1 MQVPLLSGIAASESG
16 EFSTSYPVNLEP
28 VPIDS
33 KISKGQLR
41 LASGTTPFG
50 AGPGI
55 DRGGI
60 LWNDIL
66 YRVMGTSLVRV
77 NGDGSVITLGDVG
90 EAGSCGF
97 DYSFDRLA
105 IRSGARLFY
114 WNGSTLTEVTDPDLG
129 SVRDHL
135 WIDGYFMTTDGTSIV
150 VTELSDPT
158 SVNPLKYGSAE
169 VDPDPVT
176 GLIKVKQTDEVFVAG
191 RYTFQIFQNV
201 GGNGFP
207 FQPVRGGTI
216 PHGCVGPT
224 AKTLFAGSFAFV
236 GSARD
241 EALGVYIAGDGSA
254 AKISTRAVDD
264 ALAALEDPASI
275 EVERRVYRDEQR
287 LIVHLPNESW
297 TYLLKASA
305 AVQEPVW
312 HRLQSGLGSPYRPR
326 NAVLA
331 YGKMIV
337 GDVGSA
343 ALAVLSEESDAH
355 FGETFHWGFD
365 AGLIYN
371 QGKGGL
377 VHSIELVGL
386 PGRGG
391 DSHQFLSMTKDG
403 ISFDP
408 EHGIRVEAGERRKRL
423 QWRPHR
429 RFSNYLGLR
438 FRGYGGLP
446 GFAAIEAD
454 VRPLRA

>member
-1 MQVPLLSGIAASESG
+1 
-16 EFSTSYPVNLEP
+16 
-28 VPIDS
+28 
-33 KISKGQLR
+33 
-41 LASGTTPFG
+41 
-50 AGPGI
+50 
-55 DRGGI
+55 
-60 LWNDIL
+60 
-66 YRVMGTSLVRV
+66 MGTGLVRV
-77 NGDGSVITLGDVG
+77 NADGSVITLGDVG
-90 EAGSCGF
+90 GSGPCGF

-105 IRSGARLFY
+105 IRSGTQLFY
-114 WNGSTLTEVTDPDLG
+114 WNGADLAEVTDPDLG
-129 SVRDHL
+129 QVRDHL
-135 WIDGYFMTTDGTSIV
+135 WIDGYFMTTDGTSVV

-158 SVNPLKYGSAE
+158 AVHPLKYGSAE
-169 VDPDPVT
+169 ADPDPVT
-176 GLIKVKQTDEVFVAG
+176 GLIKVRQTDEAFVLG
-191 RYTFQIFQNV
+191 RFTIQIFQNV

-216 PHGCVGPT
+216 PYGCVGAM
-224 AKTLFAGSFAFV
+224 AKAQFVGSFAFV

-241 EALGVYIAGDGSA
+241 EALGVYLAGDGSA

-264 ALAALEDPASI
+264 ALAKIDDPSSI

-287 LIVHLPNESW
+287 LIVHLPDESW
-297 TYLLKASA
+297 AYLAKASA

-312 HRLQSGLGSPYRPR
+312 HRLQSGYGAPYRPC

-337 GDVGSA
+337 GDRKSA
-343 ALAVLSEESDAH
+343 ALAVLSEDSAEH
-355 FGETFHWGFD
+355 FGELFHWRFD

-377 VHSIELVGL
+377 IHSIELVGL

-391 DSHQFLSMTKDG
+391 SSHQFLSMTRDG
-403 ISFDP
+403 RTFSV
-408 EHGIRVEAGERRKRL
+408 ERGIKVDAGERRKRV
-423 QWRPHR
+423 QWRPNT